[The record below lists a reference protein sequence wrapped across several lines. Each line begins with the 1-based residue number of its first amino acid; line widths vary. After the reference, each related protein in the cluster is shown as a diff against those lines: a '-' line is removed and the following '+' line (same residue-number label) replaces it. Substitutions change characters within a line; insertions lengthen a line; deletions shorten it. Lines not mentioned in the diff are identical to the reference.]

1 MKKLII
7 LVTALCL
14 LLVLNGCA
22 SSQPTETALTAEES
36 ATTPDNSASYASE
49 DEESATEQEN
59 TSSDDTDRDENTDAP
74 VENTDAP
81 AATDPGIAAPE
92 ETEPVEVDVHV
103 GDSFFTTW
111 NQCKDIMFLR
121 SHCCVIWKDSKGYCI
136 ACADGG
142 TDQVS
147 AVVRFSDDLELLE
160 ADGLEPIDPI
170 DGAEMEQWVGKT
182 LDEFIEQYGQYHLDL
197 ASGLFEPAYIS
208 NNGTIYWM
216 VVDYDPETDTHHMI
230 FKFRSFSLKDLH
242 HKE

>member
-14 LLVLNGCA
+14 LFVLTGCA
-22 SSQPTETALTAEES
+22 SSQTTETALTAEES
-36 ATTPDNSASYASE
+36 ATTPDNSASYTSV
-49 DEESATEQEN
+49 DEESTTEQEN
-59 TSSDDTDRDENTDAP
+59 IISDDTDRDDNTDTP

-92 ETEPVEVDVHV
+92 ETEPVEYDVHV

-111 NQCKDIMFLR
+111 NQCKDIMLL
-121 SHCCVIWKDSKGYCI
+121 HLDCIVIWNDSRGYCI
-136 ACADGG
+136 ACTDGG
-142 TDQVS
+142 PDQVS

-182 LDEFIEQYGQYHLDL
+182 LD
-197 ASGLFEPAYIS
+197 
-208 NNGTIYWM
+208 
-216 VVDYDPETDTHHMI
+216 
-230 FKFRSFSLKDLH
+230 
-242 HKE
+242 

>member
-14 LLVLNGCA
+14 LFVLTGCA
-22 SSQPTETALTAEES
+22 SSQTTETALTAEES
-36 ATTPDNSASYASE
+36 ATTPDNSASYTSV
-49 DEESATEQEN
+49 DEESTTEQEN
-59 TSSDDTDRDENTDAP
+59 IISDDTDRDDNTDTP

-92 ETEPVEVDVHV
+92 ETEPVEYDVHV

-111 NQCKDIMFLR
+111 NQCKDIMLL
-121 SHCCVIWKDSKGYCI
+121 HLDCIVIWNDSRGYCI
-136 ACADGG
+136 ACTDGG
-142 TDQVS
+142 PDQVS

>member
-14 LLVLNGCA
+14 LLALTGCA

-36 ATTPDNSASYASE
+36 ATTPDNSASFSE
-49 DEESATEQEN
+49 DEESSTEQEN
-59 TSSDDTDRDENTDAP
+59 IISDDTDRDENTDAP

-111 NQCKDIMFLR
+111 NQCEDVELLY
-121 SHCCVIWKDSKGYCI
+121 SYCCAIWKDSKGYCI
-136 ACADGG
+136 ACTDGG

>member
-1 MKKLII
+1 MKRYPLF
-7 LVTALCL
+7 LAVVLALF
-14 LLVLNGCA
+14 VLTGCA
-22 SSQPTETALTAEES
+22 PSQTTETALTAEES
-36 ATTPDNSASYASE
+36 TTTPDNSASFSE
-49 DEESATEQEN
+49 DEESSTEQEN
-59 TSSDDTDRDENTDAP
+59 IISDDTDRDENTDTL

-92 ETEPVEVDVHV
+92 ETEPVEYDVHV

-111 NQCKDIMFLR
+111 NQCKDIMLL
-121 SHCCVIWKDSKGYCI
+121 HLDCIVIWKDSKGYCI
-136 ACADGG
+136 ACTDGG
-142 TDQVS
+142 PDQVS

-197 ASGLFEPAYIS
+197 ASGLFKPAYIS

-216 VVDYDPETDTHHMI
+216 DVDYDSETDTHHMI
-230 FKFRSFSLKDLH
+230 FKFRSISLKDLRH
-242 HKE
+242 HEE

>member
-14 LLVLNGCA
+14 LFVLTGCA
-22 SSQPTETALTAEES
+22 SSQTTETALTAEES
-36 ATTPDNSASYASE
+36 ATTPDNSASYTSV
-49 DEESATEQEN
+49 DEESTTEQEN
-59 TSSDDTDRDENTDAP
+59 IISDDTDRDDNTDTP

-92 ETEPVEVDVHV
+92 ETEPVEYDVHV

-111 NQCKDIMFLR
+111 NQCKDIMLL
-121 SHCCVIWKDSKGYCI
+121 HLDCIVIWNDSRGYCI
-136 ACADGG
+136 ACTDGG
-142 TDQVS
+142 PDQVS

-197 ASGLFEPAYIS
+197 ASGLFKPAYIS